1 MRAIVEEE
9 VLKSGILEGRTAKT
23 KQKRR
28 QVNNKEKEEEINE
41 VEEEREEAAVR
52 EQKGLT
58 IL

>member
-52 EQKGLT
+52 E
-58 IL
+58 